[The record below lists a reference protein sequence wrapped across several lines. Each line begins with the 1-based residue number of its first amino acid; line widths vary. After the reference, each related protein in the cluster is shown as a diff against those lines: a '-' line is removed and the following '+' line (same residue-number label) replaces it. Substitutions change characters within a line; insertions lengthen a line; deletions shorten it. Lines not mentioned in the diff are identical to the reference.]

1 MTAPSPSTLDFQ
13 VLFEAV
19 PASYL
24 VLTPRFD
31 IVAVSDAY
39 LRDTRTRR
47 QEILGRGVFEVFPH
61 NPDDPDATGPRNLR
75 ASLERVLQTRA
86 PDTMGVLKY
95 DIPRPAAEG
104 GGFEERY
111 WSPVNTPVLDDSGE
125 VLYLLHRAED
135 VTEFVLLQRQGV
147 EQLQRNERLQART
160 EEMELENYQRARQLQ
175 DANRQLLQ
183 ANEKLGRLNQ
193 RQSEFFA
200 NVSHELRT
208 PLALVLGPVEDLLAG
223 RAGAL
228 SEPVRDELER
238 LSRHAAR
245 LPRLVNALVDFS
257 RLESG
262 HDEADFE
269 PLDLAAATEEL
280 AQGFRPVVER
290 AGLTLTVDCPPLSQP
305 VHVDR
310 RMWEKIVLN
319 LVSNAYKFT
328 FEGGLTVRLRERGGR
343 AVLDVMDTGTGIPPS
358 DVPHLFERFH
368 RVRGARTRSQEGM
381 GIGLALVQELTR
393 LHGGGARV
401 ASVEGQGSTFT
412 VDLPLGTAHL
422 PRERLTPAP
431 SWPRPFLTTESQMEE
446 AWRWRV
452 DVPPLPAP
460 EARPA
465 PTPAPMPR
473 QPRPRASLLLADDNE
488 DMRDYVR
495 RVLASEFEVVDVED
509 GQAALESALA
519 HPPDLVLTDVMMPR
533 LDGVGLLRA
542 LRAAPQTQHLPIL
555 LLSARASEQSML
567 EALESG
573 ADDYLVKPFSAQ
585 ELLARVRSNLELVRM
600 RREVTRERAHTES
613 LAEAI
618 QARDD
623 FLSVAS
629 HELRT
634 PLATFQLHLD
644 IAERGLREAQQHQ
657 AVERLVR
664 ARRFVRR
671 LASLVDLM
679 LDVSQIT
686 SGQLTL
692 VRSRVDLSELL
703 GEVTPLAEE
712 EARRA
717 GTALEV
723 HVEGAAQGDFDV
735 PRLSQVFHNLL
746 SNALK
751 FGAGRPVQVRLRPD
765 GQLVHLDF
773 VDHGLGIR
781 AEDKARIFE
790 RFERAVS
797 ARNYGGLGL
806 GLWVAREVVE
816 AHAGR
821 IEVADTPGGGTTFHI
836 TLPLAPS
843 PSVER

>member
-1 MTAPSPSTLDFQ
+1 MTAPSPLTLDFQ

-31 IVAVSDAY
+31 IIAVSDAY
-39 LRDTRTRR
+39 LRDTKTRR
-47 QEILGRGVFEVFPH
+47 RDILGRGIFEVFPH
-61 NPDDPDATGPRNLR
+61 NPADPDATGPRNLR

-86 PDTMGVLKY
+86 PDPMGVLKY

-111 WSPVNTPVLDDSGE
+111 WSPVNTPVLDASGE
-125 VLYLLHRAED
+125 VLYVLHRAED
-135 VTEFVLLQRQGV
+135 VTEFIQRQGV
-147 EQLQRNERLQART
+147 EQLQRDEQLQART
-160 EEMELENYQRARQLQ
+160 EEMALENFQRTRQLQ
-175 DANRQLLQ
+175 NTHRQLLQ
-183 ANEKLGRLNQ
+183 ANEKLQRTNE

-208 PLALVLGPVEDLLAG
+208 PLALVLGPVEELLAG
-223 RAGAL
+223 RAGVL
-228 SEPVRDELER
+228 SEPIREELER
-238 LSRHAAR
+238 LARHAAR

-262 HDEADFE
+262 HDEASFE
-269 PLDLAAATEEL
+269 PLELASATEEL

-310 RMWEKIVLN
+310 QRWEKIILN

-328 FEGGLTVRLRERGGR
+328 FEGGITVRLRERGGR
-343 AVLDVMDTGTGIPPS
+343 AVLDVADTGTGIPPS

-368 RVRGARTRSQEGM
+368 RVRGARTRTQEGM

-393 LHGGGARV
+393 LHGGTVRV
-401 ASVEGQGSTFT
+401 TSVEGQGSTFT
-412 VDLPLGTAHL
+412 VEIPLGTAHL
-422 PRERLTPAP
+422 PRERLTPASP
-431 SWPRPFLTTESQMEE
+431 RSRPFPTAESQLEE
-446 AWRWRV
+446 ARSWRT
-452 DVPPLPAP
+452 DAPPLPSA

-465 PTPAPMPR
+465 PVPR
-473 QPRPRASLLLADDNE
+473 LPRPRARLLLADDNE

-495 RVLASEFEVVDVED
+495 RVLAPEFEVESVED

-542 LRAAPQTQHLPIL
+542 LRAAPHTRHLPIL
-555 LLSARASEQSML
+555 LLSAQAREQSML

-644 IAERGLREAQQHQ
+644 IAERGLRETQQHQ

-692 VRSRVDLSELL
+692 VRSRVDLAELL
-703 GEVTPLAEE
+703 TEVTPLAEE

-723 HVEGAAQGDFDV
+723 HVEGSARGDFDA

-751 FGAGRPVQVRLRPD
+751 FGAGRSVEVRLRPD
-765 GQLVHLDF
+765 GRLVHLDF
-773 VDHGLGIR
+773 VDHGLGIQP
-781 AEDKARIFE
+781 EDKARIFE

-836 TLPLAPS
+836 TLPLDPTPS
-843 PSVER
+843 AER